1 MKDLWLF
8 SCLFDTQDI
17 LGGADGLFG
26 GLPDRTHD
34 VGSIKID

>member
-8 SCLFDTQDI
+8 GGFFDAQNI

-34 VGSIKID
+34 FGSIKID